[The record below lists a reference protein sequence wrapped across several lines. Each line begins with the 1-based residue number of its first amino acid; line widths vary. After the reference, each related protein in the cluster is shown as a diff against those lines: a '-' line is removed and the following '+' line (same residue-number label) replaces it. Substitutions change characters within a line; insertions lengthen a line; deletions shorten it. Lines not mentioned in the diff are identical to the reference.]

1 MLGYNTDTVDSVAIG
16 PQFCCVAYEG
26 TIAAIIVRVS
36 SNKMTYLIRKRLL
49 VHSQT
54 IRNTEYMKIV
64 GSFVSWM
71 CVYKHRFPINASACS

>member
-16 PQFCCVAYEG
+16 PQFCRIADEG
-26 TIAAIIVRVS
+26 TIATIIVRVS
-36 SNKMTYLIRKRLL
+36 SNKMTYLIWKRLL
-49 VHSQT
+49 VHCQT

-71 CVYKHRFPINASACS
+71 CVYKHRFPVNASAFS